1 LRKKKIPMRMCVGC
15 REMKPKKELIRIV
28 RSPEGRIF
36 IDPVGK
42 ASGRGAYLC
51 LQSECFDKAKKTK
64 ALEKSFELR
73 INDEVYNELQGEF
86 AKREIH
92 Q

>member
-1 LRKKKIPMRMCVGC
+1 MRRCVGC

-51 LQSECFDKAKKTK
+51 FQPECFNKAKKTK
-64 ALEKSFELR
+64 ALEKSFGLK

-86 AKREIH
+86 SKREI
-92 Q
+92 QQ